1 MLKSRGFGIYLGTLM
16 VFKNIIL
23 SRSTVLQ
30 SLEISIMKIRD

>member
-16 VFKNIIL
+16 MFENIIL

-30 SLEISIMKIRD
+30 SLEISITKIRD